1 MSLKSLHS
9 IFFNEE
15 KCINFLLEKEILK
28 DKQSCKICNSEI
40 TRYINYYK
48 CKNRKCNKTESVF
61 KNTIFSNSNIKCNDI
76 LLIGYFWLCK
86 LSYTSINMMST
97 FSSVT
102 IIKFTNIFRDLA
114 ISKLTNEDHIIGG
127 KNIICEIDESKFK
140 KYENFWV
147 VGN

>member
-1 MSLKSLHS
+1 MVFILITKNMSLKSLHN

-15 KCINFLLEKEILK
+15 KCINFLLEKKILK
-28 DKQSCKICNSEI
+28 NKLSCEICNSEV

-48 CKNRKCNKTESVF
+48 YKNRECNKTETVF

-86 LSYTSINMMST
+86 LNYTSISMMTT

-102 IIKFTNIFRDLA
+102 IIKFTNMF
-114 ISKLTNEDHIIGG
+114 
-127 KNIICEIDESKFK
+127 
-140 KYENFWV
+140 
-147 VGN
+147 